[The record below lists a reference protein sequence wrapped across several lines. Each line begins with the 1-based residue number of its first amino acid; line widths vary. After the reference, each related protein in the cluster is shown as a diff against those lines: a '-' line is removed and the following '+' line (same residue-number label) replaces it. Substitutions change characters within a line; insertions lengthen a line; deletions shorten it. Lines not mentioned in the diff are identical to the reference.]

1 MFHTDVVVDLAC
13 GLRMS
18 LCARALK
25 VATIFA
31 AAVCCL
37 RGRQHNHA
45 SRKREQEDDRDL
57 HTVSQ
62 GFLVFSGRVRTRAC
76 GFVYR
81 RAQSARQ
88 LFGVVVRPKMQEEQ
102 PWLLIQ
108 HVAVNGRHLNAV

>member
-1 MFHTDVVVDLAC
+1 MFHTDVVVGLAC

-18 LCARALK
+18 LYAHALK
-25 VATIFA
+25 VATVL
-31 AAVCCL
+31 AAVVCRL
-37 RGRQHNHA
+37 RGRQRDHA
-45 SRKREQEDDRDL
+45 SRQREQEDDRDL
-57 HTVSQ
+57 HAVSQ
-62 GFLVFSGRVRTRAC
+62 GFLVFPGRVRTRAC

-108 HVAVNGRHLNAV
+108 HVAVNGRHLDAV